1 MRILQLCKK
10 FPYPLKDGE
19 SIAVSSLSKALHV
32 AGAEITLLAM
42 NTSKHFFDLT
52 ETPVDLSHYH
62 AIHTV
67 GVDNRIKPLD
77 AFLNLFTASSYHV
90 SRFISADFKKKL
102 ILVLQQQ
109 NFDIIQL
116 ESLYLSPYIPVIRA
130 YSKAKIVMRAHNV
143 EHEIWER
150 VVQHTRFIPKRMYL
164 QLLVDRLKRYE
175 INQLKQYDLLAAI
188 SARDLSRFMAMGY
201 ANPAIVTPIG
211 ISMNAYKPDF
221 KSYHRELSVGFIGSL
236 DWIPNVEG
244 VQWFLMDVWGEISN
258 QFSKLTLQIAGRNP
272 PRWISDMKVNNIQ
285 VLGEVPDA
293 AQFMNQ
299 HAILVVPLLSGS
311 GMRAKILEAMALG
324 KIVIT
329 TSIGLEGI
337 PARDKKEV
345 LIANTTEE
353 FLEAL
358 HFCHQQNGQLEQM
371 GKKAIEFVRDHFE
384 YQEIGRQLMA
394 KYSALQPATEQV

>member
-1 MRILQLCKK
+1 
-10 FPYPLKDGE
+10 
-19 SIAVSSLSKALHV
+19 
-32 AGAEITLLAM
+32 
-42 NTSKHFFDLT
+42 
-52 ETPVDLSHYH
+52 
-62 AIHTV
+62 
-67 GVDNRIKPLD
+67 VDNRIKPLD

-102 ILVLQQQ
+102 ILVLQEQ

-188 SARDLSRFMAMGY
+188 SARDLSRFTAMGY

-211 ISMNAYKPDF
+211 ISMNAYQPDF
-221 KSYHRELSVGFIGSL
+221 ESYHRELSVGFIGSL

>member
-1 MRILQLCKK
+1 
-10 FPYPLKDGE
+10 
-19 SIAVSSLSKALHV
+19 
-32 AGAEITLLAM
+32 
-42 NTSKHFFDLT
+42 
-52 ETPVDLSHYH
+52 
-62 AIHTV
+62 
-67 GVDNRIKPLD
+67 
-77 AFLNLFTASSYHV
+77 
-90 SRFISADFKKKL
+90 
-102 ILVLQQQ
+102 
-109 NFDIIQL
+109 
-116 ESLYLSPYIPVIRA
+116 
-130 YSKAKIVMRAHNV
+130 MRAHNV